1 MTQNE
6 GEIILNK
13 KQYAQSQDKDLLQL
27 RNTLSSLPDYV
38 SDYFRGI
45 SNSTAIKTRKGYA
58 YDLMTFYD
66 YLIYSVLECQAPKDI
81 PLSCINELTSIDIEK
96 YLEYLSHYEEVD
108 GTIRTNS
115 EKGIARKLSSL
126 KKFYTYLHQRQLI
139 TNNPT
144 VIIETPKLHR
154 KKIIKL
160 DTGEIAYLL
169 DKIETYGT
177 TLSGQKK
184 RYYEK
189 NKLRDLTIFIVF
201 LGTGIR
207 VSELVNLDLT
217 DIDFRES
224 RLHIIRKGGDEDY
237 VYFNQEVEISLKKY
251 IETNRKGISP
261 LAGHERALF
270 LSTQKRRIS
279 VAAVEKMV
287 KNYTSDIIQD
297 KKITPHKL
305 RSSFAT
311 SLYQETGDIGIVAET
326 LGHSDVNTTI
336 KHYADA
342 EEGRKRRALS
352 NFRLRE

>member
-1 MTQNE
+1 MNQ
-6 GEIILNK
+6 
-13 KQYAQSQDKDLLQL
+13 KQYSQSQDKDLLQL
-27 RNTLSSLPDYV
+27 RNILSSLPDYV

-66 YLIYSVLECQAPKDI
+66 YLIYSVPECRAPKDI
-81 PLSCINELTSIDIEK
+81 PLSYINELTSIDIEK
-96 YLEYLSHYEEVD
+96 YLEYLNYYEETD

-139 TNNPT
+139 ANNPT

-169 DKIETYGT
+169 DKLETYGT
-177 TLSGQKK
+177 TLSDQKK
-184 RYYEK
+184 RYFEK

-207 VSELVNLDLT
+207 VSELVNLDLM
-217 DIDFRES
+217 DVDFREN
-224 RLHIIRKGGDEDY
+224 RLHVIRKGGNEDY
-237 VYFNQEVEISLKKY
+237 VYFNQEVEVALKKY
-251 IETNRKGISP
+251 IEIDRKNIAP
-261 LAGHERALF
+261 LSGHEMALF
-270 LSTQKRRIS
+270 LSTQKRHIS

-287 KNYTSDIIQD
+287 KNYAGDIIQD
-297 KKITPHKL
+297 KKITPH
-305 RSSFAT
+305 
-311 SLYQETGDIGIVAET
+311 
-326 LGHSDVNTTI
+326 
-336 KHYADA
+336 
-342 EEGRKRRALS
+342 
-352 NFRLRE
+352 